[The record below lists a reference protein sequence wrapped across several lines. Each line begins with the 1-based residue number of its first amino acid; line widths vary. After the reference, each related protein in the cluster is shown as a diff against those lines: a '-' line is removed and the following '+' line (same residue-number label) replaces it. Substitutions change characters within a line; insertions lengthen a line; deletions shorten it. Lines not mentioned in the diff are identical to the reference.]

1 MLWAKSQLPTSQE
14 ERFAL
19 VVAEFFN
26 NPDVTPPSG
35 TGFGSAGL
43 RVHGRIFAMLSSKRE
58 FVVKLPARRV
68 DALIAAGEGDRYD
81 PGHGRRM
88 KEWLALSPTSQLDW
102 LSLAREALAFVADQ
116 R

>member
-1 MLWAKSQLPTSQE
+1 MSQLPTSQE
-14 ERFAL
+14 ERFA
-19 VVAEFFN
+19 AIADEFLN
-26 NPDVTPPSG
+26 NPDVTPPTG

-68 DALIAAGEGDRYD
+68 DALIAAGEGARYD

-88 KEWLALSPTSQLDW
+88 KEWLAVSPASEQDW
-102 LSLAREALAFVADQ
+102 LSLAKEALAFVAAQ